1 MKSVP
6 QSFRFSW
13 IHLWIFPFLLLLPA
27 PASSQQFAANE
38 FTVGATLQTFGWI
51 DCEAIGNGPACNPV
65 TVHSVYVPIPSFT
78 YTRNLSRSVALEG
91 TIQPTSD
98 FVRTDGFDSGH
109 EALALGGI
117 KSGWRGQRW
126 GLYGKFQAG
135 VASFS
140 CAVSSYS
147 GKTTSGY
154 TEYCSRLTDFAME
167 YGGVVEY
174 HKTPRYAFRLD
185 AGHLEIAE
193 FDQIFSRYTDGAV
206 MQYRA
211 GGILQ
216 HADLRIGVTRSFGHL
231 ETATPDRAPAR
242 QNWDAG
248 VTFALQPRIQPD
260 FQFLSAYPEWGL
272 WASWNFSKHVSWD
285 SAVMHSGRNPGFTE
299 WIDEQSGGRAFEALS
314 GVKFGFRSGHFGYFV
329 KARPG
334 IITFGET
341 ERQIDLV
348 RYGFG
353 HARDR
358 YSKIK
363 ADVGMFTNLALDTG
377 GVIEAYPTRHTILR
391 FEAGNATIFY
401 LPKTVIDLGQRV
413 PIPEQ
418 TKPTML
424 VGFGAGF
431 RF

>member
-6 QSFRFSW
+6 RSFRFSW
-13 IHLWIFPFLLLLPA
+13 IHLWIFQLLLLLPA

-147 GKTTSGY
+147 GNTTSGY
-154 TEYCSRLTDFAME
+154 TENCSRLTDFAME

-185 AGHLEIAE
+185 AGLWRLRNSIR
-193 FDQIFSRYTDGAV
+193 FSRGIQTEPSCNTGQAAFCSMPICASVLRAV
-206 MQYRA
+206 LDTSK
-211 GGILQ
+211 LQ
-216 HADLRIGVTRSFGHL
+216 LRIAL
-231 ETATPDRAPAR
+231 LPDR
-242 QNWDAG
+242 
-248 VTFALQPRIQPD
+248 T
-260 FQFLSAYPEWGL
+260 
-272 WASWNFSKHVSWD
+272 
-285 SAVMHSGRNPGFTE
+285 
-299 WIDEQSGGRAFEALS
+299 
-314 GVKFGFRSGHFGYFV
+314 
-329 KARPG
+329 
-334 IITFGET
+334 
-341 ERQIDLV
+341 
-348 RYGFG
+348 
-353 HARDR
+353 
-358 YSKIK
+358 
-363 ADVGMFTNLALDTG
+363 GMRESPSRCNLAFS
-377 GVIEAYPTRHTILR
+377 P
-391 FEAGNATIFY
+391 IFNS
-401 LPKTVIDLGQRV
+401 
-413 PIPEQ
+413 
-418 TKPTML
+418 
-424 VGFGAGF
+424 
-431 RF
+431 